1 MTDAIITADLTD
13 ITFANTIDDG
23 HEIAATLI
31 YMRVKGGGL
40 IKRESQSETGAR
52 RCIKAEMKI
61 MIGAYHKFIDSGEM
75 IQETIARVDMSVAVR
90 WYLRLMG
97 ANDLT
102 SECVRNWT
110 RTVSLR

>member
-13 ITFANTIDDG
+13 ITFAKNIDDV

-31 YMRVKGGGL
+31 YMGVKGGGL

-52 RCIKAEMKI
+52 RFNKAEMEI
-61 MIGAYHKFIDSGEM
+61 MIGAYLKYIDSGEM
-75 IQETIARVDMSVAVR
+75 IQETIVRRDISVAVR

-97 ANDLT
+97 ATDVT
-102 SECVRNWT
+102 RECLRN
-110 RTVSLR
+110 